1 MNRLV
6 QSFNISQIEN
16 NLHMKNV
23 ELTMPAFQISFKIDL
38 ERILKSMGI
47 TSMFN
52 PDTANFSEIS
62 NEELFVKDIFHQA
75 HIKVNEK
82 GSEAAATTTV
92 IQGTRSLPQDV
103 SEFRVDR
110 PFIYI
115 IYDIRNRIPLF
126 VGRTL
131 NPSIV

>member
-1 MNRLV
+1 M
-6 QSFNISQIEN
+6 
-16 NLHMKNV
+16 
-23 ELTMPAFQISFKIDL
+23 DL
-38 ERILKSMGI
+38 KRVLKLMGV
-47 TSMFN
+47 TSMFD
-52 PDTANFSEIS
+52 PSKANFSEIS
-62 NEELFVKDIFHQA
+62 KEELFVKDIFHRA
-75 HIKVNEK
+75 HIKVNEE

-92 IQGTRSLPQDV
+92 IQGPRSLQQKV

-126 VGRTL
+126 VGRML